1 MALEVGG
8 NPTGLVNKV
17 AVGILAVILG
27 TTLLGTVIDYCVVRY
42 KVDVH
47 RAKLLPRGWVLGM
60 LASSYAILIP
70 GIFLPLF
77 SLQIGALDSLSLQH
91 STDSMISFTNLL
103 IDTGSHIGGAF
114 VIIFAMV
121 IPALK
126 LCLLLFGVAS
136 KMKALQRLGSYS
148 RTAILFVQVISK
160 WACPDM
166 FAYILMQYLVRSLN
180 HPPKLNGIMNL
191 DIGFSC
197 FSLFCLSSTVSS
209 LGICIPPTS
218 SEPKQNKAAFYASK
232 VGYVTGLV
240 FLTFAVLLVIGVIV
254 PSMSLRLDIDVL
266 YENGT
271 IPIEAKPF
279 VDTLNLSE
287 LARADVSI
295 WQCSAKLL
303 ENISDEFNSILA
315 FILLAIFVLVLTVLD
330 MVFLL
335 AAGIQAQLDL
345 QNKVVRRNWWKDQS
359 SILRKLSMLD
369 VFLVG
374 VIVVVLSGSIYKED
388 GLVLN
393 ICPGWWVLFGAEV
406 LHYATFFL
414 VSTAIKEPN
423 QPMQKEELQYGVEH
437 DSDVSTETCEISND
451 NSVC

>member
-27 TTLLGTVIDYCVVRY
+27 TTLLGTVIDCCVVRY
-42 KVDVH
+42 KMDVH

-77 SLQIGALDSLSLQH
+77 SLQIGAFDSLSLQH

-126 LCLLLFGVAS
+126 LSLLLLRVAS
-136 KMKALQRLGSYS
+136 KMKALQWLGSYA
-148 RTAILFVQVISK
+148 RPAILFVQVISK

-209 LGICIPPTS
+209 LGIRIPPTS
-218 SEPKQNKAAFYASK
+218 SILCFQSWLCDRAF
-232 VGYVTGLV
+232 
-240 FLTFAVLLVIGVIV
+240 F
-254 PSMSLRLDIDVL
+254 
-266 YENGT
+266 
-271 IPIEAKPF
+271 
-279 VDTLNLSE
+279 
-287 LARADVSI
+287 
-295 WQCSAKLL
+295 
-303 ENISDEFNSILA
+303 
-315 FILLAIFVLVLTVLD
+315 
-330 MVFLL
+330 
-335 AAGIQAQLDL
+335 
-345 QNKVVRRNWWKDQS
+345 
-359 SILRKLSMLD
+359 
-369 VFLVG
+369 
-374 VIVVVLSGSIYKED
+374 
-388 GLVLN
+388 
-393 ICPGWWVLFGAEV
+393 
-406 LHYATFFL
+406 
-414 VSTAIKEPN
+414 
-423 QPMQKEELQYGVEH
+423 
-437 DSDVSTETCEISND
+437 SDVRSSNCD
-451 NSVC
+451 WGHRPIYEPSLGY